1 MMLVGCVEK
10 LTKARS
16 LTRDRM
22 RSECH
27 IVFKVA
33 MSLGNNRGC
42 SRALV
47 R

>member
-16 LTRDRM
+16 LFMDRK
-22 RSECH
+22 RPDCL

-42 SRALV
+42 SRASV

>member
-16 LTRDRM
+16 LFRDRK
-22 RSECH
+22 RYDCL
-27 IVFKVA
+27 IIFKAA
-33 MSLGNNRGC
+33 MSLCNNRGC
-42 SRALV
+42 SRASV

>member
-16 LTRDRM
+16 LFRDRK
-22 RSECH
+22 RSGCLT
-27 IVFKVA
+27 VFKAA
-33 MSLGNNRGC
+33 MSFGNNKGC
-42 SRALV
+42 SRASV